1 MRIEAQSLKHKA
13 ESVKQKAESPS
24 VGSTDYRLLLTDYCL
39 PLTTYYL
46 PLTSY
51 RINKLFT
58 VCFLLFAFCFSC
70 SSASKEDPKT
80 NADTWEV
87 TVSGKVGFPQQGQI
101 TIQEIKNGALG
112 WQDTVKLKSNY
123 TYSKKVKLSQP
134 GYYKITFFNKQF
146 VDFILYKSNIEINV
160 DGNDPNGFAEI
171 KGSPEIDIIRKTQTI
186 LRDVESSPEMQKL
199 SQDFAQAAQV
209 KDETKMGELQS
220 VYMAELS
227 KSHEKIAA
235 LIKAEPPSLGVINL
249 LQSKVIDAD
258 QYFDT
263 YLAVAEKLKKEW
275 PNYDHAKSFV
285 SMVDKM
291 KSIAIGQPAPE
302 IALPDTTGQ
311 VVKLSSM
318 KGKYVLVD
326 FWAKW
331 CGPCRQENP
340 NVVRV
345 YHKFKD
351 KGFTVFGVSLDRK
364 KDDWIRAIGEDKLDW
379 THVSDLKYWQS
390 EAAKTYNITGIPFS
404 VLLDP
409 NGVIIAKNLRGPA
422 LEKKLA
428 EVFKK

>member
-1 MRIEAQSLKHKA
+1 MREAQSLKLKA
-13 ESVKQKAESPS
+13 E
-24 VGSTDYRLLLTDYCL
+24 R
-39 PLTTYYL
+39 
-46 PLTSY
+46 LTSDIQ
-51 RINKLFT
+51 RTVSLKLSAFSFKLSALSFKL
-58 VCFLLFAFCFSC
+58 CLLFAFCFSC
-70 SSASKEDPKT
+70 SSASKEDS
-80 NADTWEV
+80 NGETWEV
-87 TVSGKVGFPQQGQI
+87 TVSGKVGFPQQGEI
-101 TIQEIKNGALG
+101 MIQEIKNGALG

-123 TYSKKVKLSQP
+123 TYSKKIKLNQP
-134 GYYKITFFNKQF
+134 GYYKITFYNRQF

-171 KGSPEIDIIRKTQTI
+171 KGSPEIDIIRKTQVI

-199 SQDFAQAAQV
+199 SQQFSEAAQV
-209 KDETKMGELQS
+209 KNEARMTELQAA
-220 VYMAELS
+220 YMKEVTKGHEKVAELL
-227 KSHEKIAA
+227 KN
-235 LIKAEPPSLGVINL
+235 EPPSLGVINL
-249 LQSKVIDAD
+249 LQSKAIDAD
-258 QYFDT
+258 LHFET
-263 YLAVAEKLKKEW
+263 YLAVANKVKKEW
-275 PNYDHAKSFV
+275 PNYDHSKAFV
-285 SMVDKM
+285 SMVEKM
-291 KSIAIGQPAPE
+291 KTIAIGQPAPE
-302 IALPDTTGQ
+302 ISLPDTTGQ

-364 KDDWIRAIGEDKLDW
+364 KEDWIRAIAEDKLTW

-404 VLLDP
+404 LLLDP
-409 NGVIIAKNLRGPA
+409 NGVIIAKNLRGAA

-428 EVFKK
+428 EVIK

>member
-1 MRIEAQSLKHKA
+1 MRNGAQSLKLKA
-13 ESVKQKAESPS
+13 ESIKHKVESAN
-24 VGSTDYRLLLTDYCL
+24 VEMTAYGL
-39 PLTTYYL
+39 PLTGYRL
-46 PLTSY
+46 PITAY
-51 RINKLFT
+51 HFNKLLTF
-58 VCFLLFAFCFSC
+58 CFLLFAFCISC
-70 SSASKEDPKT
+70 SSASKEDP
-80 NADTWEV
+80 NANAEGWEV

-123 TYSKKVKLSQP
+123 TYSKKVKLTQP
-134 GYYKITFFNKQF
+134 GYYKITFFNKQY
-146 VDFILYKSNIEINV
+146 VDFILYKSNVEINV
-160 DGNDPNGFAEI
+160 DGNDPNGFTEI

-235 LIKAEPPSLGVINL
+235 LLKSEPPSLGVINL

-275 PNYDHAKSFV
+275 PNYDHSKSFI

-404 VLLDP
+404 LLLDP
-409 NGVIIAKNLRGPA
+409 NGVIIAKNLRGAA